1 MTIHKSLVIRNK
13 LIRHRNVLSRAER
26 IKKLAADDKWKDE
39 DSVFG
44 LPKVKNII
52 YKRIKVKK
60 EKAPEAAVDA
70 ATATTEA
77 VVATEGAKPGAAS
90 AKGEA
95 SKGKAESAKGKE
107 AKKK

>member
-60 EKAPEAAVDA
+60 EKAPEATADA
-70 ATATTEA
+70 AVTTEA
-77 VVATEGAKPGAAS
+77 AAGTEVAKPGATPD
-90 AKGEA
+90 KGEA
-95 SKGKAESAKGKE
+95 SKGKAEPAKGKE

>member
-60 EKAPEAAVDA
+60 EKAPEATADA
-70 ATATTEA
+70 ATEAAVGTE
-77 VVATEGAKPGAAS
+77 VAKPGAAPV
-90 AKGEA
+90 KGEA
-95 SKGKAESAKGKE
+95 SKGKAEPAKGKE